1 MFTILEK
8 KQLAPK
14 VFWITVKAPRI
25 AKKHKPGQFVILRV
39 HDRGERIP
47 LTIAMADRQSGTI
60 AIIVQV
66 AGATSAQIAA
76 LEVGQALSD
85 VAGPLGKPTEIE
97 NVGHVAVIGGGVGTA
112 VIYPQVCGLK
122 EAGNKVSV
130 IIGGRTKELVIL
142 EDLLAKAADCVYPC
156 TDDGS
161 YGYKGLVTG
170 KLAELM
176 AQADPPIQAVYAA
189 GPVPMMKAVA
199 EATRPSGT
207 RTIVSLNPIMVD
219 GTGMC
224 GGCRVTV
231 GGKSLFACVDGPE
244 FDGHE
249 VDFQELW
256 DRLGTYKPFEK
267 EAFER
272 AKHRCKLD
280 DVLEKK

>member
-8 KQLAPK
+8 KQLAPR
-14 VFWITVKAPRI
+14 VYWLTVKAPRI

-39 HDRGERIP
+39 HERGERVP
-47 LTIAMADRQSGTI
+47 LTIAMADKAAGTI
-60 AIIVQV
+60 ALIVQV
-66 AGATSAQIAA
+66 AGATSAQICS
-76 LEVGQALSD
+76 LEAGQALPD

-97 NVGHVAVIGGGVGTA
+97 DFGHVAVIGGGVGTA
-112 VIYPQVCGLK
+112 VIYPQVCALK
-122 EAGNKVSV
+122 AAGNKVSV
-130 IIGGRTKELVIL
+130 IIGGRTKDLVIL
-142 EDLLAKAADCVYPC
+142 EDLLAKVADCVYPC

-161 YGYKGLVTG
+161 YGYHGLVTG
-170 KLAELM
+170 KLAELVQ
-176 AQADPPIQAVYAA
+176 QASPPIKAVYAA

-199 EATRPSGT
+199 EATRPSGVK
-207 RTIVSLNPIMVD
+207 TIVSLNPIMVD

-231 GGKSLFACVDGPE
+231 GGKSKFACVDGPE

-280 DVLEKK
+280 EVIK